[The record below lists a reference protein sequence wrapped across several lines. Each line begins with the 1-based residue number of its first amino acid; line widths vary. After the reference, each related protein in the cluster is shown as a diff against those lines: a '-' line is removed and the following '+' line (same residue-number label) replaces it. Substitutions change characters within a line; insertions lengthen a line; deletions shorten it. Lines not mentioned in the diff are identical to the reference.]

1 MHKPT
6 RLGAAMND
14 GEFDG
19 AVSPEERWLHEANAE
34 AALFYRQQLLRTSE
48 AWPAALL
55 KGWGV
60 ETALE
65 SGSAWQIGYAPVSGT
80 RLMDHLQEKGF
91 GRETMMRAGLIS
103 WTDDG
108 VVDRYRDQLVVVS
121 RDRRLHP
128 VGFVG
133 IDRDGEARVITP
145 ETPVH
150 RPWGALVGVMEQIDV
165 LKAGAA
171 AVLVDHPLDAIAI
184 DLAVRHSKDWRYV
197 GIPLIGSAVSSAQ
210 AQILRQYSVA
220 SRVIMTVPNH
230 LVDGERA
237 IRNAIHLTHVFD
249 NVRLLQRPAG
259 PLLADP
265 GHLRLLADFVVT
277 KKPEIG
283 RRGGKDS
290 GNQYYHLPGSEDSG
304 PSLN

>member
-1 MHKPT
+1 MSGGE
-6 RLGAAMND
+6 REGAA
-14 GEFDG
+14 
-19 AVSPEERWLHEANAE
+19 SREERWLHEANAE
-34 AALFYRQQLLRTSE
+34 AAVFYRQELLRTPE
-48 AWPAALL
+48 TWPAALL

-60 ETALE
+60 EAALDL
-65 SGSAWQIGYAPVSGT
+65 GSAWQIGYAPDSGT

-108 VVDRYRDQLVVVS
+108 MVDRYRDQLVVVS
-121 RDRRLHP
+121 RDRRLDP

-150 RPWGALVGVMEQIDV
+150 RSSNALAGVMEQID
-165 LKAGAA
+165 LLEAGAT
-171 AVLVDHPLDAIAI
+171 AVLVDHPLDAIGI
-184 DLAVRHSKDWRYV
+184 DLAVRYSKDWRHV

-220 SRVIMTVPNH
+220 SRVIVTVPDH
-230 LVDGERA
+230 LVHGERA
-237 IRNAIHLTHVFD
+237 IRNAIELTHVFD
-249 NVRLLQRPAG
+249 GVRLLQRPTG
-259 PLLADP
+259 PLLANP
-265 GHLRLLADFVVT
+265 GQLRLLADFVVT
-277 KKPEIG
+277 EPETD
-283 RRGGKDS
+283 RRGGSKDN
-290 GNQYYHLPGSEDSG
+290 GNQYYYSSGIDDPG